1 MEFNDIVIIYNYDG
15 IHFSNS
21 NDKKL
26 LDAVINQQ
34 NLNNES
40 NKQYFF
46 TKLSLKIPNS
56 KNSYF
61 NAIIGNDLTSNK
73 INSLS
78 DIQNREELINYI
90 KIYNSQKKIISLT
103 LIDINNFKHINHTF
117 GESFGDVI
125 LLLLSNLIKDKFQA
139 PIIYRLHKDLFAIVQ
154 HFDTY
159 EEAENNISLSNESL
173 KKSLSYSNNLLDKPI
188 SISTGVKIKELK
200 KLSTKDIYE
209 TEMALNL
216 SKSESNN
223 IVFYNIALKDLIKEK
238 IKLEQLVFDN
248 IKNDNTLMY
257 LQPQFNNKYQIVG
270 AEALVRMYHID
281 NFIYPGDFIS
291 IAEKFNLIHK
301 IDLSIL
307 NKACKQLQEWKN
319 KDILSSIAISCN
331 MSMKT
336 IEYDDFVSSVKNAI
350 DIYSINPKL
359 LKLEITETILV
370 NNIELVLQKLLEI
383 QKLGVSISLDDFGTG
398 NSSLTYL
405 KDFPINQ
412 LKIDKSFV
420 DHIHLDSKYLSIIK
434 FIVELAKDLS
444 LELVVEG
451 VENQSQIETLN
462 NIGCNTFQGYY
473 FSKPITVEDFEFLC
487 LTKKI

>member
-1 MEFNDIVIIYNYDG
+1 MIIDSNSIGEFLVEFNDIVIIYNYDG

-270 AEALVRMYHID
+270 AEALVRM
-281 NFIYPGDFIS
+281 
-291 IAEKFNLIHK
+291 
-301 IDLSIL
+301 
-307 NKACKQLQEWKN
+307 
-319 KDILSSIAISCN
+319 
-331 MSMKT
+331 
-336 IEYDDFVSSVKNAI
+336 
-350 DIYSINPKL
+350 
-359 LKLEITETILV
+359 
-370 NNIELVLQKLLEI
+370 
-383 QKLGVSISLDDFGTG
+383 
-398 NSSLTYL
+398 
-405 KDFPINQ
+405 
-412 LKIDKSFV
+412 
-420 DHIHLDSKYLSIIK
+420 
-434 FIVELAKDLS
+434 
-444 LELVVEG
+444 
-451 VENQSQIETLN
+451 
-462 NIGCNTFQGYY
+462 
-473 FSKPITVEDFEFLC
+473 
-487 LTKKI
+487 